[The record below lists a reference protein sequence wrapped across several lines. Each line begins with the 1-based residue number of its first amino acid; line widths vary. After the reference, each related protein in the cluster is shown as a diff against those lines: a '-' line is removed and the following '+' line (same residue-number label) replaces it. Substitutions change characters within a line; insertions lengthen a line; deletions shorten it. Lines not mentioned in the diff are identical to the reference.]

1 MHELVSERI
10 GRAVGEAMAAAD
22 GAIPHRLLRTEVD
35 SWFTAEGLEE
45 ILGPAETETEA
56 IARAWVA
63 RSGKRW
69 RPFLTA
75 CTFQALQTDSAAP
88 VPESLRR
95 VAVAVE
101 CFHKAS
107 LIHDDIEDE
116 DALRDGQATLH
127 EQYGVPIALNVGDF
141 LLGEGYRLIA
151 SSGLA
156 ADRRAEML
164 RVAAAGHRTLAIGQG
179 SELWWAYRPTPL
191 GTEEVLG
198 IFRRKTAPAFEV
210 ALRFG
215 AIAAGADDD
224 VWDVLHRYSES
235 LGIAYQIGDDLKDR
249 NGLLANEAGGPAQA
263 LRPSILLAI
272 AHGRAE
278 GEDKRLL
285 EAVWRRTRGAAPHE
299 WRGLLARLKVEEEA
313 RRLLASYEED
323 ALCCLE
329 PLAGARLKNLLRR
342 VLFQIFHE
350 VEP

>member
-10 GRAVGEAMAAAD
+10 GRAVGAAMEAAAD
-22 GAIPHRLLRTEVD
+22 NAWPQRPLRAEVD

-45 ILGPAETETEA
+45 VLGPTETETET
-56 IARAWVA
+56 IARTWVVK
-63 RSGKRW
+63 SGKRW

-75 CTFQALQTDSAAP
+75 CTFQALESEPSAP
-88 VPESLRR
+88 LPESLRR

-101 CFHKAS
+101 CSHKAS
-107 LIHDDIEDE
+107 LVHDDIEDE
-116 DALRDGQATLH
+116 DAVRDGQATLH

-151 SSGLA
+151 SSGLP

-215 AIAAGADDD
+215 GA
-224 VWDVLHRYSES
+224 R
-235 LGIAYQIGDDLKDR
+235 ARKPP
-249 NGLLANEAGGPAQA
+249 AGGRGGGMFPQGLAHSRRHRRRGRPARWA
-263 LRPSILLAI
+263 
-272 AHGRAE
+272 G
-278 GEDKRLL
+278 D
-285 EAVWRRTRGAAPHE
+285 AP
-299 WRGLLARLKVEEEA
+299 
-313 RRLLASYEED
+313 
-323 ALCCLE
+323 
-329 PLAGARLKNLLRR
+329 
-342 VLFQIFHE
+342 
-350 VEP
+350 

>member
-10 GRAVGEAMAAAD
+10 GRAVGEAMEAAD

-45 ILGPAETETEA
+45 VLGPTETETET
-56 IARAWVA
+56 IARTWVVK
-63 RSGKRW
+63 SGKRW

-75 CTFQALQTDSAAP
+75 CTFQALESEPSAP
-88 VPESLRR
+88 LPESLRR

-116 DALRDGQATLH
+116 DAVRDGQATLH

-151 SSGLA
+151 LSGLP

-191 GTEEVLG
+191 QAEEVLE

-215 AIAAGADDD
+215 AIAAGTGDD
-224 VWDVLHRYSES
+224 VWDVLHGYSES
-235 LGIAYQIGDDLKDR
+235 LGIAYQICDDLKDLD
-249 NGLLANEAGGPAQA
+249 GQIGSGAEGPSSAI
-263 LRPSILLAI
+263 RPSILLAI

-313 RRLLASYEED
+313 RRLWASYEED
-323 ALCCLE
+323 AVCCLE
-329 PLAGARLKNLLRR
+329 PLANVRLKDLLRR
-342 VLFQIFHE
+342 ILIQIFRE